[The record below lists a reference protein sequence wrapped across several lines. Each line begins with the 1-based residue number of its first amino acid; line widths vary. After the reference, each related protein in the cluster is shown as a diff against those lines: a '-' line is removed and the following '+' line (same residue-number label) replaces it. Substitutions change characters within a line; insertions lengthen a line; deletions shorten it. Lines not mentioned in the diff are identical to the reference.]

1 MLAFGRSVNTNITPN
16 PEFTLTYS
24 SMSRDNF
31 FLQAA
36 LSGNI
41 RKGLIKTL
49 DRDLHASTCMFLF
62 CFVLRA
68 VSLLPTWQ
76 TGWLGTPRIDRT

>member
-1 MLAFGRSVNTNITPN
+1 MLAYGRSVKTNITPN
-16 PEFTLTYS
+16 PEFPFTYS
-24 SMSRDNF
+24 DNF

-62 CFVLRA
+62 YFKGSVFA
-68 VSLLPTWQ
+68 ANAFPIWE